1 MNRENGGLL
10 FLVAL
15 LFGGAALSTTAD
27 SPSSSQ
33 GPAAFTGA
41 SARASRVDCERGAR
55 EVLAEF
61 LDAPPER
68 PERSTWRER
77 YLVRLVGTDLR
88 VGELDSEEGD
98 RSIELRDIIDR
109 AKDRGYAM
117 EFLVATIPDPL
128 DSHVGWLFD
137 QQLDAIERAI
147 EGTGHS
153 LDRFSLPW
161 ECSFGDPAGS
171 DAHRKTPGVLLF
183 KGLDHLLVLFL
194 VGETPTW
201 GVQKDA
207 MHEALNFIA
216 TWQARTNARERNIS
230 IIGPTF
236 SGAGTSLRI
245 VLSHWKEHGEHSTPT
260 RLKIRSGSATGG
272 DWLQE
277 FFHREGFEFQAVVHP
292 DIALL
297 REAARFFESDRHGGS
312 KPKIAVL
319 AESGTSYG
327 QSVLLTAQRLRAIE
341 GLETMAMSFPLHV
354 SRARSALQEVERR
367 GRSEGADLAFDPQPA
382 LHVPLGD
389 SGRARDVLPAMT
401 GPLTSAAAEQSLA
414 TIFSTLSH
422 EELDFVGIFA
432 SDVRDKLFLAKE
444 IKRYLPDVQLFTTES
459 HALFAHPRF
468 RNELEGMIVVS
479 TYPLYATNQIWSFP
493 FFGRTQRTHF
503 PSEAAQ
509 GAFNATTTL
518 LVEQERTCGEPRK
531 ITHYGLMTPLEYG
544 APFALESGDDKLRR
558 PPVWISVVG
567 RGVAWPVAFEPD
579 PRSEPLPT
587 PASSPSRCANPTP
600 CASPTPTPPPYV
612 YEWKQQAGSPRPTL
626 DIHRPFSWYLGLL
639 LVSGGVFLAW
649 SHFRLTQHP
658 TERSETSWAPLW
670 YLEPTRTAD
679 EKYVTARRY
688 HSIGV
693 FVVSIVGTSAFLM
706 VFLAPAI
713 LEHRE
718 FVDATGWTTWD
729 WRLQAVGLLAILVTM
744 IALLGRLLYASGT
757 RVPPLVVAV
766 GSAVL
771 LLAFAWRIADRFADS
786 GQVAVFYAR
795 ASDLASGVS
804 PLGPVLFMAI
814 ALAWWFLCNLR
825 RIAILERA
833 SPNGRESESGE
844 QATGREW
851 RDLASVA
858 SSPFFLRWSR
868 MTLVLFAG
876 VVMPALIVG
885 GRTLPSFEGPL
896 FDLFVRPFGMVAVLC
911 TFVLGVTHFLGI
923 WGRLRNVLDRAATE
937 PWMSGFERLAPS
949 ILGGRSAFAAAAC
962 PAEALEASVMRAL
975 WLQERMAVS
984 VIDPAAL
991 RASLRTDLNAI
1002 TRSSPLH
1009 PPHEIRSQP
1018 ALSRLSRELR
1028 EKLDVAEVQ
1037 LPGIDHDSPFR
1048 KTAEEFVA
1056 LETIRRLTPYLYILR
1071 RLLIFVTACAML
1083 TLLTVSSYP
1092 FQPRGMLHLVTL
1104 AMVVTSVGSALL
1116 VLWRLDRHPVFRAV
1130 ASEGGGTASVASE
1143 YLLQALAYAVVPLLG
1158 LLASFSPELAKIFS
1172 ELDSAIRVFR

>member
-27 SPSSSQ
+27 SPRSSPGA
-33 GPAAFTGA
+33 GPSIAMT
-41 SARASRVDCERGAR
+41 ARASGVDCERGAH
-55 EVLAEF
+55 EILAEF
-61 LDAPPER
+61 LDIPPKR
-68 PERSTWRER
+68 PVRAVWRER
-77 YLVRLVGTDLR
+77 YRVRLGGSDLR
-88 VGELDSEEGD
+88 VDEPSREEDD
-98 RSIELRDIIDR
+98 RSIALRDII
-109 AKDRGYAM
+109 ASAEKRGYAM

-161 ECSFGDPAGS
+161 ECSFDDPAQS
-171 DAHRKTPGVLLF
+171 DAHREKPGVLLF
-183 KGLDHLLVLFL
+183 KGADHLLVLFL

-207 MHEALNFIA
+207 MHEALDFIA
-216 TWQARTNARERNIS
+216 DWQAKTYAHERSIS
-230 IIGPTF
+230 IVGPTF

-245 VLSHWKEHGEHSTPT
+245 VLSNWKERGKNPAST

-277 FFHREGFEFQAVVHP
+277 FFTKEGFEFQAVVHP

-297 REAARFFESDRHGGS
+297 REAAQFFESDRHGGS

-341 GLETMAMSFPLHV
+341 GFETMAMSFPLHV

-367 GRSEGADLAFDPQPA
+367 GRSDGADLAFDPQPA

-389 SGRARDVLPAMT
+389 LGRARDVLPAMT

-468 RNELEGMIVVS
+468 RDELDGMIVVS

-518 LVEQERTCGEPRK
+518 LVEQVRACGEPSE

-544 APFALESGDDKLRR
+544 APFALESGKDRLRR

-567 RGVAWPVAFEPD
+567 RGVAWPVAFEPE
-579 PRSEPLPT
+579 PRGEPLPT
-587 PASSPSRCANPTP
+587 PASRRPSRCASTIP
-600 CASPTPTPPPYV
+600 CASPTPTPLPYV
-612 YEWKQQAGSPRPTL
+612 YEWEQQTDPPRPTL
-626 DIHRPFSWYLGLL
+626 EIHRPFSWYLGLL

-649 SHFRLTQHP
+649 SHFRLTERP
-658 TERSETSWAPLW
+658 TDRVETSWEPLW
-670 YLEPTRTAD
+670 YLEPAPSAD
-679 EKYVTARRY
+679 ERFVTARRY

-693 FVVSIVGTSAFLM
+693 FVVLIIGMSAFLM

-713 LEHRE
+713 LEQRAFLE
-718 FVDATGWTTWD
+718 PTGWSPWD
-729 WRLQAVGLLAILVTM
+729 WRLQAAGLAAVLVVT
-744 IALLGRLLYASGT
+744 ITLLGRLFHVSGT
-757 RVPPLVVAV
+757 RPPSLVVAV
-766 GSAVL
+766 GSAIL
-771 LLAFAWRIADRFADS
+771 LLVFVWCITERFADS

-814 ALAWWFLCNLR
+814 ALGWWFLCNLR

-833 SPNGRESESGE
+833 SSGRREPESGE
-844 QATGREW
+844 AAGQEW
-851 RDLASVA
+851 HALASVA
-858 SSPFFLRWSR
+858 RSPFFLRWPG
-868 MTLVLFAG
+868 MTLVLLAG
-876 VVMPALIVG
+876 VAMPALIVG

-896 FDLFVRPFGMVAVLC
+896 FNSFIRPFGMVAVLS
-911 TFVLGVTHFLGI
+911 TFVLGVGHFVGI

-962 PAEALEASVMRAL
+962 PAEALEASVTRAL
-975 WLQERMAVS
+975 WLQERMTVPL
-984 VIDPAAL
+984 IDPAAL
-991 RASLRTDLNAI
+991 RATLATDLDAI

-1009 PPHEIRSQP
+1009 PPHQIESQP

-1028 EKLDVAEVQ
+1028 EALGLAEAH
-1037 LPGIDHDSPFR
+1037 LPGVDDDSTFR
-1048 KTAEEFVA
+1048 DTAEEFVA
-1056 LETIRRLTPYLYILR
+1056 LETIRRITPYLYVLR

-1130 ASEGGGTASVASE
+1130 ASEGGRSGSVASE
-1143 YLLQALAYAVVPLLG
+1143 YLLQALTYAVVPLLG

-1172 ELDSAIRVFR
+1172 QLDSAIRVFR

>member
-15 LFGGAALSTTAD
+15 LFGGAALSTTVD
-27 SPSSSQ
+27 SPPSSSA
-33 GPAAFTGA
+33 GPGA
-41 SARASRVDCERGAR
+41 SIGMSARAPGVDCERGAR
-55 EVLAEF
+55 QVLAEF
-61 LDAPPER
+61 FDLRPEEPER
-68 PERSTWRER
+68 ATWRER
-77 YLVRLVGTDLR
+77 YLVRLAEGDLR
-88 VGELDSEEGD
+88 VAESDPAGDGE
-98 RSIELRDIIDR
+98 SIELDR
-109 AKDRGYAM
+109 ITAHAKDRPV

-161 ECSFGDPAGS
+161 ECSFDDPAGS
-171 DAHRKTPGVLLF
+171 DAHRERPGVLLF
-183 KGLDHLLVLFL
+183 KGADHLLVLFL

-207 MHEALNFIA
+207 MREALDFIA
-216 TWQARTNARERNIS
+216 NWQARTNAGERSIS

-245 VLSHWKEHGEHSTPT
+245 VLSNWKKKQENSAST

-297 REAARFFESDRHGGS
+297 REAARFFESDRHGSS

-327 QSVLLTAQRLRAIE
+327 QSVLITAQRLRGIE
-341 GLETMAMSFPLHV
+341 GLETMALSFPLHV

-468 RNELEGMIVVS
+468 RDELDGMIVVS

-518 LVEQERTCGEPRK
+518 LVEQERACGERRTF
-531 ITHYGLMTPLEYG
+531 THYGAMTPLEYG
-544 APFALESGDDKLRR
+544 APFALEASDGKLWR
-558 PPVWISVVG
+558 PPIWISVVG

-579 PRSEPLPT
+579 PRGEPLPT
-587 PASSPSRCANPTP
+587 PVSSPSRCASPTP
-600 CASPTPTPPPYV
+600 CTSPTPAPPPYV
-612 YEWKQQAGSPRPTL
+612 YEWKQQSAPPRPTL
-626 DIHRPFSWYLGLL
+626 EIHRPFSWYLGLL

-649 SHFRLTQHP
+649 SHFRFTEHP
-658 TERSETSWAPLW
+658 TGKNETSWEPLW
-670 YLEPTRTAD
+670 YLEPTPNPD
-679 EKYVTARRY
+679 EKYATARRY

-693 FVVSIVGTSAFLM
+693 FVILIVGMSAFLM

-718 FVDATGWTTWD
+718 FLDASGWLPWG
-729 WRLQAVGLLAILVTM
+729 WRLQAAGLLAILIAM
-744 IALLGRLLYASGT
+744 IALLGQLLYASGT

-771 LLAFAWRIADRFADS
+771 LFAFAWRIADHFADS

-814 ALAWWFLCNLR
+814 ALGWWFLCNLR

-833 SPNGRESESGE
+833 SARREPESGDRV
-844 QATGREW
+844 AGREW
-851 RDLASVA
+851 HDLASVA
-858 SSPFFLRWSR
+858 SSPFFLQWPR
-868 MTLVLFAG
+868 MFLVLFGG
-876 VVMPALIVG
+876 VAMPALIVG

-896 FDLFVRPFGMVAVLC
+896 FDFFVRPFGMVAVLC
-911 TFVLGVTHFLGI
+911 TFVLGVSHFVGI

-962 PAEALEASVMRAL
+962 PAEALEASVTRAL
-975 WLQERMAVS
+975 WLQERMTVPI
-984 VIDPAAL
+984 IDPVAL
-991 RASLRTDLNAI
+991 RATLRTDLDAI

-1009 PPHEIRSQP
+1009 PPHEIKSQP
-1018 ALSRLSRELR
+1018 ALSRLSHELR
-1028 EKLDVAEVQ
+1028 DALGVAEAH
-1037 LPGIDHDSPFR
+1037 LPGVDDDSPFR

-1056 LETIRRLTPYLYILR
+1056 LETIRRITPYLYVLR

-1130 ASEGGGTASVASE
+1130 ASEGGGSGSVATE
-1143 YLLQALAYAVVPLLG
+1143 YLLQALTYAVVPLLG